1 MLQPGI
7 GSHCK
12 KGKENKEIKVWGGGR
27 GHMGHVICLI
37 CNIRRRGKLNG
48 R

>member
-12 KGKENKEIKVWGGGR
+12 KGKENKEIKDWGR
-27 GHMGHVICLI
+27 GKRTFGA
-37 CNIRRRGKLNG
+37 CNLFKM
-48 R
+48 